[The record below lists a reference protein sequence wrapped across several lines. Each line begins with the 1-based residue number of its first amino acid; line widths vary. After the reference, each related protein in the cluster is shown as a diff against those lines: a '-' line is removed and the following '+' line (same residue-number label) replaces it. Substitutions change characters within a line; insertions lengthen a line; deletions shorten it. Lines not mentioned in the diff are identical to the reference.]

1 MTPGTLA
8 RPHSGAHLALVA
20 LVCGVLAGCAATPTG
35 TPPPPPAPAPAPTP
49 AAEPDPA
56 PPRPPSPALTA
67 FENRHRQ
74 VAEAASR
81 RGHWA
86 EALWALDV
94 LLALQPR
101 DADLLKRRQ
110 QAQDAAQAAAQD
122 KWQAARAAQ
131 TRGDSETAAR
141 LYLEV
146 LALTPTRSEAAEA
159 LRQMEQ
165 DRVRRQHL
173 GQLSRNVLTRR
184 GSVMEP
190 SPVNLLTAPRPGSEG
205 NNVEHASLL
214 AAQGDLDS
222 AIQLIRP
229 AATAPNPD
237 PAARQLLA
245 DLYFRQ
251 AEALASTDK
260 AAAIAALE
268 RAVQAEPGHAKAVAR
283 LKELRAPLPPGTKT
297 IPAKPAPA
305 AKR

>member
-1 MTPGTLA
+1 MSSGAVA
-8 RPHSGAHLALVA
+8 RPQSNSQLALTA
-20 LVCGVLAGCAATPTG
+20 MVCMVLAGCAGTPTA
-35 TPPPPPAPAPAPTP
+35 TPPPPAPPLPPPTP
-49 AAEPDPA
+49 AAEPA
-56 PPRPPSPALTA
+56 VALPRPPAPGLTA

-74 VAEAASR
+74 AAEAASR

-86 EALWALDV
+86 DALWALDV

-101 DADLLKRRQ
+101 DAELLRRRQ

-131 TRGDSETAAR
+131 TRGDNESATR
-141 LYLEV
+141 LYLEI
-146 LALTPTRSEAAEA
+146 LALAPTRSEAAEA
-159 LRQMEQ
+159 LRQIEH

-184 GSVMEP
+184 GSAMEP
-190 SPVNLLTAPRPGSEG
+190 SPVNLPTAPRPGSEG
-205 NNVEHASLL
+205 NSVEHASLL

-222 AIQLIRP
+222 AIQIIRP

-251 AEALASTDK
+251 GEALAGTEK
-260 AAAIAALE
+260 AAAIAALK
-268 RAVQAEPGHAKAVAR
+268 RAVQTDPGHAKAAAALR
-283 LKELRAPLPPGTKT
+283 ELRASTPPGTKT
-297 IPAKPAPA
+297 IPAKPLPA